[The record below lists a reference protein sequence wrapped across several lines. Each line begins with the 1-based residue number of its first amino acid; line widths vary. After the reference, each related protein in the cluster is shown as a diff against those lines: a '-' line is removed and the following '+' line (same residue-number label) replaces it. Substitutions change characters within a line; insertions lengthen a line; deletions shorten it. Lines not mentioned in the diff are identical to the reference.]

1 MSSWLPV
8 NLGSLDLGN
17 LAGAV
22 NKLTDT
28 VKNIE
33 KNFDTSFGFER
44 SGESSDPGI
53 NVNTL
58 ETK

>member
-8 NLGSLDLGN
+8 TLGSLDLGD

-44 SGESSDPGI
+44 SLETSDPG
-53 NVNTL
+53 
-58 ETK
+58 K